1 LPQLFA
7 VGAPALWSVNGTEKR
22 IASDRG
28 QIGDIASTDGADV
41 VDERGAGAA
50 SIRPP
55 ELGVVGGAV
64 LGTVIGAEDE
74 SAAQVRQVSGIAAS
88 AVPARRVDV
97 LDQIGVGRG
106 SVGGLPELRAV
117 GATALWPVVGREEE
131 GTSHVGQVAGIAS
144 SGGADVLDQ
153 VRVGVGS
160 VGGHPQLSG
169 VRAAALHPVEG
180 GEEEGAADIGQL
192 LGTA

>member
-1 LPQLFA
+1 
-7 VGAPALWSVNGTEKR
+7 
-22 IASDRG
+22 
-28 QIGDIASTDGADV
+28 
-41 VDERGAGAA
+41 
-50 SIRPP
+50 
-55 ELGVVGGAV
+55 
-64 LGTVIGAEDE
+64 
-74 SAAQVRQVSGIAAS
+74 
-88 AVPARRVDV
+88 
-97 LDQIGVGRG
+97 DQIGVGRG

-192 LGTA
+192 LGTAGSSGVYVLHQTGVGRRSVGGSPELDAVLGGFGTVVCGEEQGAPHVGQMIGVAAGGSVD